1 MKLDFLKKGLVNTA
15 NFIPS
20 YAIGEINMHPM
31 ALGVNLLGRLLSI
44 YLCFQ
49 FNAEI
54 DPKSLILAVL
64 FPALYIMYIIADK
77 GIDDVLGKFDL
88 EVTDFTEVFDSDN
101 EKCVERKGK
110 NGDLKSVPEDKARCE
125 AVIGGRRDSRMK
137 CDEITT
143 SSSPIRS
150 DKIARENAGI
160 CKYIGGEDT
169 LRCSEFKYPETCETS
184 GYDCTWT
191 NYDTDDDPDKY
202 RTFCKDYSEK
212 ENVALTDC
220 PSVCPFY
227 LKGQPNFIVKKT
239 IENTA
244 ADSYNHIQLM
254 TNNPDAGPTAKTY
267 TLLEYAKHDADSPGF
282 STSAN
287 TATERSSTG
296 FYRYSGSHVS
306 NDALIAVQ
314 FDSSN
319 ETNQFYPLFS
329 TDYRDS
335 DIQLRFQNSMGS
347 TVRTLR
353 GKVVIIMNSALVAI
367 AEVSN
372 GLTEEVQR
380 GGDTGG
386 TATPSNVSIYGPPI
400 KINSGSRR
408 SGTYTVVIK
417 PTDLK
422 GFYDDYI
429 DPDSTNVS
437 KGDGV
442 QNIYG
447 GINQNNTYQI
457 QAVIFDETTE
467 TSHCGKIWGDKNQP
481 NWNDPTTATTP
492 GSGVDYSS
500 DMLLSWHHWKNKA
513 NRHAVSSSTDNF
525 DVSGVAFNG
534 QLLGTCSN

>member
-15 NFIPS
+15 NFIPN

-49 FNAEI
+49 FNPEI

-137 CDEITT
+137 CDEIRI
-143 SSSPIRS
+143 SSDPNSSGKRN
-150 DKIARENAGI
+150 RENAGI

-191 NYDTDDDPDKY
+191 NYDTDGDPDKY
-202 RTFCKDYSEK
+202 RTFCKDYSTK

-239 IENTA
+239 IETIA
-244 ADSYNHIQLM
+244 AESYNHIKLM
-254 TNNPDAGPTAKTY
+254 THTLDGSDNKQY
-267 TLLEYAKHDADSPGF
+267 TLDEYEKHASDSAAG
-282 STSAN
+282 
-287 TATERSSTG
+287 TATNQSSETG
-296 FYRYSGSHVS
+296 FYQYSGNHVS
-306 NDALIAVQ
+306 NDALIAVE
-314 FDSSN
+314 FDSN
-319 ETNQFYPLFS
+319 ETNKFYPLFS

-353 GKVVIIMNSALVAI
+353 GKVVVIMDDTLVSYAG
-367 AEVSN
+367 SN
-372 GLTEEVQR
+372 GLTEAVQ
-380 GGDTGG
+380 GGTDTQG
-386 TATPSNVSIYGPPI
+386 TATPNNVSIYGPPI

-422 GFYDDYI
+422 GFYADNI
-429 DPDSTNVS
+429 DPDSTVVI

-457 QAVIFDETTE
+457 QAVIFDDTTE
-467 TSHCGKIWGDKNQP
+467 TSHCGKIWGDKNRP
-481 NWNDPTTATTP
+481 NWNDPTAAASP
-492 GSGVDYSS
+492 GSGLDYSS
-500 DMLLSWHHWKNKA
+500 DMLLSWGHWKDNDQ
-513 NRHAVSSSTDNF
+513 RHSASSSSNNF

-534 QLLGTCSN
+534 QLQGTCSN

>member
-15 NFIPS
+15 NFIPN

-77 GIDDVLGKFDL
+77 GIDNVLGKFDL

-191 NYDTDDDPDKY
+191 NYDTDGDSDKY
-202 RTFCKDYSEK
+202 RNFCKAYSEK

-227 LKGQPNFIVKKT
+227 NKGQPNFIVKQSGSGA
-239 IENTA
+239 N
-244 ADSYNHIQLM
+244 SYNRIQLM
-254 TNNPDAGPTAKTY
+254 PNNTSSGVDKTY
-267 TLLEYAKHDADSPGF
+267 SLVNYAKHTTHTGTDAAQAS
-282 STSAN
+282 N
-287 TATERSSTG
+287 TG

-314 FDSSN
+314 FESN
-319 ETNQFYPLFS
+319 KTNQFYPLFS

-335 DIQLRFQNSMGS
+335 DIQLRFQNSMES

-353 GKVVIIMNSALVAI
+353 GKVVVIMDDTLASHAG
-367 AEVSN
+367 SN
-372 GLTEEVQR
+372 GLTETVQ
-380 GGDTGG
+380 GGSDSNPTG
-386 TATPSNVSIYGPPI
+386 TAQPSNVSIYGPPI
-400 KINSGSRR
+400 KINSSSRR

-417 PTDLK
+417 PTDLR
-422 GFYDDYI
+422 GFYADYI
-429 DPDSTNVS
+429 DPEGLSPPS
-437 KGDGV
+437 KDDGV

-447 GINQNNTYQI
+447 GINQNDTYQI

-467 TSHCGKIWGDKNQP
+467 TSHCGKIWGDKNRSD
-481 NWNDPTTATTP
+481 WNDPTTATTP
-492 GSGVDYSS
+492 GSGPDYSS
-500 DMLLSWHHWKNKA
+500 NMLLSWDHWKNNAK
-513 NRHAVSSSTDNF
+513 RHAVSSSTGNF